1 MSKKQI
7 TLELNITPT
16 VADAQ
21 IKASA
26 EKIKDALSRVKLD
39 KSNLN
44 VFKELS
50 EWLDVIDAK
59 VSELKKIDA
68 IQFDKLYGGASGDKL
83 NKALRSAIEPYLS
96 VPENI
101 GKALA
106 EASQHLDNMR
116 SKIGSTTKEDLQEL
130 KASAN
135 AIREIYKSIGKEV
148 PAELN
153 FSKKQ
158 KVTEES
164 LAALDNALKNLSI
177 TWDEVIQKTREFDSS
192 TGGKASNAV
201 KKISNDIAQGNS
213 ELQEQ
218 IDQLESEKK
227 RYQEVIDAINGKN
240 IKIKTTKKDDV
251 AQVKELVEQFLQA
264 KEAVRQY
271 EIAKNT
277 SGNSYKYA
285 LAEEYRLAV
294 LLKNTMDDVS
304 ARGSNDAVSYIM
316 EQATTSYDQA
326 EKIIDKFGKLN
337 SGFKQSILNSYK
349 QSIVEIDAEI
359 AQLHKPT
366 DIPQKTIMSYEQL
379 SAAIREYIKLQQEM
393 DNAKSDAEFDAL
405 DKKIEKVSNSLT
417 HASAA
422 AENVLALLRDG
433 EISEGDAISKI
444 ANDIG
449 ITIPSA
455 AQNAE
460 KTITSAFG
468 EIINK
473 ADQLNESIKKVC
485 YSASEIEVST
495 RNGLTNGRESMNLF
509 SLDGS
514 VSTAYGT
521 DYQVDTD
528 SLVQQIV
535 ANLNKNIIMS
545 LHNHANGDM
554 AFSPADINSFARL
567 YYGQG
572 AKINGIIANGIV
584 QTIDFSSIS
593 QEVAINIAKDYQD
606 GIRRLF
612 EAGNISQYVS
622 MTDEGIV
629 PTDMLKQIQSES
641 IAKYQEIISGLQ
653 EAMTVVLRQ
662 SFEKNGAEFT
672 WQAFS
677 VDNIEELTTYLTN
690 IQQSANTTLEPIEK
704 LRNLVATLRPDV
716 NLNEFTEVFE
726 KFKNGAIDGTQALK
740 QILDFKTGTSGVA
753 NQDQIAQL
761 EKEKTLMQEIEGLK
775 AKLNSIPINPVDM
788 SELETAQQRVKE
800 LEAEVN
806 RVQFGLN
813 SWRDTAYDLQLSLDK
828 SVPISELENMTPN
841 DVVDSYRDKIASL
854 QSIINQLND
863 ELAMVKT
870 RLTEVQFV
878 SNDLSNTGDASFNNT
893 EKKIQ
898 SYEELCKVVE
908 RYNELIL
915 QGQTV
920 GKKFTDA
927 DNKEIEALMSRF
939 AATKDV
945 LSDPDK
951 YLDFTMSMDRMRG
964 FLGEY
969 STDKLAQYLGIEIP
983 QTATKAS
990 VSIDNLKEK
999 AENLGAQLK
1008 QLQATQVNV
1017 DNMSYEAQNL
1027 ENLRIKLEEVQA
1039 AIDAKTHAF
1048 QSEASIVGGVVEQEI
1063 AELTKLENYLN
1074 TLKSLMSS
1082 IFNGE
1087 TSTISVPSMPTQTS
1101 SHGYASETT
1110 LGQTNTIL
1118 GEIRSSVDAI
1128 GKNVPKTIAPTQ
1140 EANVRIADTRQ
1151 YEQIRDVTLNAIGD
1165 RGTESK
1171 ITGMKALADGL
1182 VQVNGY
1188 IKTAE
1193 GNYENFVVKVN
1204 AANEAIGLA
1213 FSENQKLTQQ
1223 MQAQAAAQKTFSNN
1237 LNLVSD
1243 EFVAYKNSIN
1253 QSDQITAKFSSQI
1266 QQMENRLATISNSSE
1281 LDIWKADWDKLTAS
1295 IAAAKREQEKLAA
1308 EAAKNAYNANQVK
1321 NISNKYIQLSGVA
1334 SSDEFAGSASVQ
1346 AAMANM
1352 EAAYNRLIAKQ
1363 KEFGNTAPTESQ
1375 KRQFAQL
1382 TDQYNQAY
1390 KALDNIIKSSRK
1402 LAEKSVGS
1410 PYEIIGGTNMGDKG
1424 VRMQELQNAVNLF
1437 SNGTAQIKGFNTEC
1451 TQLTYTIKNAD
1462 GTFTEMNA
1470 VLDQTGTKIYNV
1482 AGQTKKAT
1490 SLFGEAL
1497 QAIKNKTKQLLT
1509 YAISMGGIYRVFRV
1523 MRQGLTY
1530 IKEIDAALT
1539 ELKKVTDE
1547 TDATYQKFLNTAAK
1561 TGAEI
1566 GATVSDFVNAVADF
1580 ARLGYS
1586 ISEATELAKAA
1597 SVYKNVGDGIDNVQQ
1612 ATESIISTMKA
1623 NICLLYIEI
1632 CTIEH
1637 I

>member
-68 IQFDKLYGGASGDKL
+68 VQFDKLYGVASGDKL

-135 AIREIYKSIGKEV
+135 AIREIYKSMGKEV

-201 KKISNDIAQGNS
+201 KKIANDIAQGNS

-218 IDQLESEKK
+218 IDQLEAEKK
-227 RYQEVIDAINGKN
+227 RYQEVIDAINGKK

-264 KEAVRQY
+264 KVAVQQY

-277 SGNSYKYA
+277 SGNSYKNA

-304 ARGSNDAVSYIM
+304 ARGSKDAVSYVL
-316 EQATTSYDQA
+316 EQSTASYDQA
-326 EKIIDKFGKLN
+326 IKTIERFGQFGDEFKKQIISMYTALSSGIDEKIFNL
-337 SGFKQSILNSYK
+337 KQP
-349 QSIVEIDAEI
+349 E
-359 AQLHKPT
+359 P
-366 DIPQKTIMSYEQL
+366 P
-379 SAAIREYIKLQQEM
+379 R
-393 DNAKSDAEFDAL
+393 
-405 DKKIEKVSNSLT
+405 
-417 HASAA
+417 
-422 AENVLALLRDG
+422 
-433 EISEGDAISKI
+433 
-444 ANDIG
+444 
-449 ITIPSA
+449 
-455 AQNAE
+455 
-460 KTITSAFG
+460 
-468 EIINK
+468 
-473 ADQLNESIKKVC
+473 
-485 YSASEIEVST
+485 
-495 RNGLTNGRESMNLF
+495 
-509 SLDGS
+509 
-514 VSTAYGT
+514 
-521 DYQVDTD
+521 
-528 SLVQQIV
+528 
-535 ANLNKNIIMS
+535 
-545 LHNHANGDM
+545 
-554 AFSPADINSFARL
+554 
-567 YYGQG
+567 
-572 AKINGIIANGIV
+572 
-584 QTIDFSSIS
+584 QTI
-593 QEVAINIAKDYQD
+593 K
-606 GIRRLF
+606 
-612 EAGNISQYVS
+612 
-622 MTDEGIV
+622 
-629 PTDMLKQIQSES
+629 
-641 IAKYQEIISGLQ
+641 
-653 EAMTVVLRQ
+653 
-662 SFEKNGAEFT
+662 
-672 WQAFS
+672 
-677 VDNIEELTTYLTN
+677 
-690 IQQSANTTLEPIEK
+690 
-704 LRNLVATLRPDV
+704 
-716 NLNEFTEVFE
+716 
-726 KFKNGAIDGTQALK
+726 
-740 QILDFKTGTSGVA
+740 
-753 NQDQIAQL
+753 
-761 EKEKTLMQEIEGLK
+761 
-775 AKLNSIPINPVDM
+775 
-788 SELETAQQRVKE
+788 
-800 LEAEVN
+800 
-806 RVQFGLN
+806 
-813 SWRDTAYDLQLSLDK
+813 
-828 SVPISELENMTPN
+828 
-841 DVVDSYRDKIASL
+841 
-854 QSIINQLND
+854 
-863 ELAMVKT
+863 
-870 RLTEVQFV
+870 
-878 SNDLSNTGDASFNNT
+878 
-893 EKKIQ
+893 
-898 SYEELCKVVE
+898 SYEELLSIVDKLSAFSIDLV
-908 RYNELIL
+908 N
-915 QGQTV
+915 
-920 GKKFTDA
+920 FDS
-927 DNKEIEALMSRF
+927 KEVQALVDKLKGLY
-939 AATKDV
+939 ATKDQFSQV
-945 LSDPDK
+945 GDIIKQIFDGAISSTEALDKFKNIFGIDIPNAIQTAEEKFYSFGEKVRTNFTGELDAGRYLSSMETLRNELQTLYEQGRITEGQFNEVQQTFDEKVKKYVDDFVNKNNILKELNDLNRDASKTNDK
-951 YLDFTMSMDRMRG
+951 EALEKVVQKRREILTLAEQNGTLLKEQLAEEKAITDEIEKRIGTQKTGWKQG
-964 FLGEY
+964 FDSAGY
-969 STDKLAQYLGIEIP
+969 KYGIEGFGTEGENEKYKSLI
-983 QTATKAS
+983 QIIQEIRQAVQDKTAAFEEERIT
-990 VSIDNLKEK
+990 
-999 AENLGAQLK
+999 
-1008 QLQATQVNV
+1008 V
-1017 DNMSYEAQNL
+1017 DNVVGQEITSLERLKNYLELIQSIATNIFSSSKPDILFHSGNLDHYANTGARSETLALSSSQLTSGYGAYGTGIYAVSNPNAYMQNQ
-1027 ENLRIKLEEVQA
+1027 EVWA
-1039 AIDAKTHAF
+1039 GGNNKIYAIDASKYNMYIAKTSEQAEQIYRFLESLEKFVLASSGFNGLGDQAKEISIDTLYSDMQTAF
-1048 QSEASIVGGVVEQEI
+1048 KGINLSKERLQKFADDMKQFISKFKFDEYGDPVGLDPITYNSDSVSTRFMRLLGYQGISAKGTKNDNTAVGSVFYDLDQSNPYIKSFDTIEQAIEYYNQSLKQTNGAQDIVNNSVSQWKSGLEDIKRAIESINSLSQSSI
-1063 AELTKLENYLN
+1063 STIQTISNKLAEMVSNAQ
-1074 TLKSLMSS
+1074 TLKSSLNNIIINSS
-1082 IFNGE
+1082 DTATE
-1087 TSTISVPSMPTQTS
+1087 TKIVRSTESGQNINNSINMNNLQNAGSVNTESG
-1101 SHGYASETT
+1101 GYALETT
-1110 LGQTNTIL
+1110 LGQTNSIL

-1151 YEQIRDVTLNAIGD
+1151 YEQIRDITLNAIGD

-1223 MQAQAAAQKTFSNN
+1223 MQAQAAAQKAFSNN
-1237 LNLVSD
+1237 LNLISD

-1266 QQMENRLATISNSSE
+1266 QQMENRLANISNSSE
-1281 LDIWKADWDKLTAS
+1281 LDIWKADWDKLTSS
-1295 IAAAKREQEKLAA
+1295 ITAAKQEQEKLVLEAQKRKDNGILNSIDKSAREIYNSLKINPSKTEEGSELDLIRNKYLEISNAIDDYKNKREALTQAEINGLKQAEEELQKMARAYAQAQQKQA
-1308 EAAKNAYNANQVK
+1308 EAAKNTYGANQVK
-1321 NISNKYIQLSGVA
+1321 NISNRYIQLSGIA

-1346 AAMANM
+1346 VAMANM

-1410 PYEIIGGTNMGDKG
+1410 PYEIISGTNMGDKS

-1437 SNGTAQIKGFNTEC
+1437 SNGAAQIKGFNTEC

-1597 SVYKNVGDGIDNVQQ
+1597 SVYKNVGD
-1612 ATESIISTMKA
+1612 
-1623 NICLLYIEI
+1623 
-1632 CTIEH
+1632 
-1637 I
+1637 

>member
-68 IQFDKLYGGASGDKL
+68 VQFDKLYGGASGDKL
-83 NKALRSAIEPYLS
+83 NKALKSALEPYLS

-101 GKALA
+101 GKSLA
-106 EASQHLDNMR
+106 EARQHLDNMR
-116 SKIGSTTKEDLQEL
+116 SKIGSTNKEDLQEL
-130 KASAN
+130 KDSAN
-135 AIREIYKSIGKEV
+135 AIREIYKSMGKEV

-164 LAALDNALKNLSI
+164 LAVLDNALKNLSI

-201 KKISNDIAQGNS
+201 KKVANGIAQGNS
-213 ELQEQ
+213 ELQVQ
-218 IDQLESEKK
+218 IDKLESEKK
-227 RYQEVIDAINGKN
+227 RYQEVIDALNGKN

-264 KEAVRQY
+264 KEAVQQY

-285 LAEEYRLAV
+285 LAEEYKLAV

-304 ARGSNDAVSYIM
+304 VRGSNDAVSYIM
-316 EQATTSYDQA
+316 EQSTTSYDQA
-326 EKIIDKFGKLN
+326 EKTIERFGKL
-337 SGFKQSILNSYK
+337 SSDFKQSILNSYK
-349 QSIVEIDAEI
+349 QGVVEVDAEI
-359 AQLHKPT
+359 AKIKNLAVPNNENKVASNKNLATSYDILNEKLREYYELNQQLRNVKEGSNEFNRLSDRQRAIQDEIYAMKQLTEAQENSFYNLWDKIDDGGVPKLKDAVAQFCNILQI
-366 DIPQKTIMSYEQL
+366 DIP
-379 SAAIREYIKLQQEM
+379 
-393 DNAKSDAEFDAL
+393 N
-405 DKKIEKVSNSLT
+405 
-417 HASAA
+417 A
-422 AENVLALLRDG
+422 AEQ
-433 EISEGDAISKI
+433 
-444 ANDIG
+444 
-449 ITIPSA
+449 SA
-455 AQNAE
+455 
-460 KTITSAFG
+460 TSVTSAFG

-473 ADQLNESIKKVC
+473 AEQLNESIKKVC

-528 SLVQQIV
+528 SLVQQVV

-612 EAGNISQYVS
+612 ETGNISQYVS
-622 MTDEGIV
+622 MTDEGIM

-641 IAKYQEIISGLQ
+641 TAKYQEIISGLQ

-690 IQQSANTTLEPIEK
+690 LQQSANSTLEPVEK
-704 LRNLVATLRPDV
+704 LKNLITTLRPDV
-716 NLNEFTEVFE
+716 DLNAFTEIFD
-726 KFKNGAIDGTQALK
+726 KFQNGAIDGSKALEMMLESIKSVGQDNNVGLNPDKIQDGTTAIEKQTAAIERNNEANKQAVLEQALK
-740 QILDFKTGTSGVA
+740 SFTDFQTLTSDIQSSWMTGTMNSEAIGKYITQIDMAKTQLQEFA
-753 NQDQIAQL
+753 NQGLITAEQMEQVNSMYEESLKQINLSREANNAEMTAL
-761 EKEKTLMQEIEGLK
+761 RARPEKEGEPSGSYDSGFDDGYSQGQARAAEEIDELQKT
-775 AKLNSIPINPVDM
+775 V
-788 SELETAQQRVKE
+788 
-800 LEAEVN
+800 
-806 RVQFGLN
+806 
-813 SWRDTAYDLQLSLDK
+813 
-828 SVPISELENMTPN
+828 
-841 DVVDSYRDKIASL
+841 ASL
-854 QSIINQLND
+854 QK
-863 ELAMVKT
+863 E
-870 RLTEVQFV
+870 
-878 SNDLSNTGDASFNNT
+878 LSN
-893 EKKIQ
+893 KQ
-898 SYEELCKVVE
+898 
-908 RYNELIL
+908 
-915 QGQTV
+915 Q
-920 GKKFTDA
+920 
-927 DNKEIEALMSRF
+927 
-939 AATKDV
+939 
-945 LSDPDK
+945 
-951 YLDFTMSMDRMRG
+951 
-964 FLGEY
+964 
-969 STDKLAQYLGIEIP
+969 
-983 QTATKAS
+983 AS
-990 VSIDNLKEK
+990 VSGIDSTAETTMYETLKGK
-999 AENLGAQLK
+999 I
-1008 QLQATQVNV
+1008 T
-1017 DNMSYEAQNL
+1017 
-1027 ENLRIKLEEVQA
+1027 EV
-1039 AIDAKTHAF
+1039 ITEINAKTEAF
-1048 QSEASIVGGVVEQEI
+1048 KTEGATVDGVVSQEI
-1063 AELTKLENYLN
+1063 AALDKLLAKVNEIKGAADKIGN
-1074 TLKSLMSS
+1074 TASK
-1082 IFNGE
+1082 
-1087 TSTISVPSMPTQTS
+1087 TTRPT
-1101 SHGYASETT
+1101 
-1110 LGQTNTIL
+1110 L
-1118 GEIRSSVDAI
+1118 DA
-1128 GKNVPKTIAPTQ
+1128 NA
-1140 EANVRIADTRQ
+1140 RIADTRQ

-1171 ITGMKALADGL
+1171 ITGMKALADGI

-1204 AANEAIGLA
+1204 TANEAIGLA

-1223 MQAQAAAQKTFSNN
+1223 MQAQAAAQKAFSNN
-1237 LNLVSD
+1237 LNLVAD
-1243 EFVAYKNSIN
+1243 EFAKYKSSID
-1253 QSDQITAKFSSQI
+1253 QSDQITAKFSNQI
-1266 QQMENRLATISNSSE
+1266 QQMENRLSTVSNGTE
-1281 LDIWKADWDKLTAS
+1281 LDKWKADWDALTAS
-1295 IAAAKREQEKLAA
+1295 IEAAKQEQEKLILAA
-1308 EAAKNAYNANQVK
+1308 QKRAVNEAYGATQVK
-1321 NISNKYIQLSGVA
+1321 NIKNKYTQLSGVA
-1334 SSDEFAGSASVQ
+1334 KGAEFADSAIVQ
-1346 AAMANM
+1346 AALANL
-1352 EAAYNRLIAKQ
+1352 EAAYDRLAVKQ
-1363 KEFGNTAPTESQ
+1363 KEFVGIDPTKQQQEE
-1375 KRQFAQL
+1375 FARL

-1390 KALDNIIKSSRK
+1390 RALDKLIKSSRK
-1402 LAEKSVGS
+1402 LQERGVGD
-1410 PYEIIGGTNMGDKG
+1410 PYDIVSGTNMADENI
-1424 VRMQELQNAVNLF
+1424 RRQELQNAVNLF
-1437 SNGTAQIKGFNTEC
+1437 SNGTAEVGRFNNEVT
-1451 TQLTYTIKNAD
+1451 TLSYTVKNAD
-1462 GTFTEMNA
+1462 GTFTDFTAM
-1470 VLDQTGTKIYNV
+1470 LDATGTKIVNV
-1482 AGQTKKAT
+1482 AGKAKEST
-1490 SLFGEAL
+1490 SLFKGAFDS
-1497 QAIKNKTKQLLT
+1497 IKKKSKEILT
-1509 YAISMGGIYRVFRV
+1509 YMVSMGGLYRVFNQI
-1523 MRQGLTY
+1523 RQGVRY
-1530 IKEIDAALT
+1530 VKEIDSALT

-1547 TDATYQKFLNTAAK
+1547 TDETYAQFLKTASAA
-1561 TGAEI
+1561 GAEI
-1566 GATVSDFVNAVADF
+1566 GTTISEFVNATADF

-1597 SVYKNVGDGIDNVQQ
+1597 SVYKNVGDGITDVSQ

>member
-135 AIREIYKSIGKEV
+135 AIREIYKSVGKEV

-164 LAALDNALKNLSI
+164 LAVLDNALKSLSI

-201 KKISNDIAQGNS
+201 KKIANDIAQGNS

-227 RYQEVIDAINGKN
+227 SYQEVVDAINGKN

-251 AQVKELVEQFLQA
+251 AQVKELVEQFLKA
-264 KEAVRQY
+264 KEAVQQY
-271 EIAKNT
+271 EIAKKT
-277 SGNSYKYA
+277 SGNSYKNA
-285 LAEEYRLAV
+285 LAEEYKLAV

-304 ARGSNDAVSYIM
+304 ARGSKDAVSYIL
-316 EQATTSYDQA
+316 EQSTTSYDQA
-326 EKIIDKFGKLN
+326 VKTIKRFSQLN
-337 SGFKQSILNSYK
+337 SDFKQSILNSYK
-349 QSIVEIDAEI
+349 QSVVEIDEEI
-359 AQLHKPT
+359 AELH
-366 DIPQKTIMSYEQL
+366 
-379 SAAIREYIKLQQEM
+379 
-393 DNAKSDAEFDAL
+393 N
-405 DKKIEKVSNSLT
+405 
-417 HASAA
+417 
-422 AENVLALLRDG
+422 
-433 EISEGDAISKI
+433 
-444 ANDIG
+444 
-449 ITIPSA
+449 A
-455 AQNAE
+455 AQSAG

-468 EIINK
+468 EAINK

-528 SLVQQIV
+528 SLVQQVV

-641 IAKYQEIISGLQ
+641 TAKYQEIISGLQ

-690 IQQSANTTLEPIEK
+690 IQQSANNTLEPIEK

-761 EKEKTLMQEIEGLK
+761 EKEKALMQEIEGLK

-990 VSIDNLKEK
+990 VFIDNLKEK

-1017 DNMSYEAQNL
+1017 DNMSYEVQNL
-1027 ENLRIKLEEVQA
+1027 ENLRIKLEGVQA
-1039 AIDAKTHAF
+1039 AIDAKTQAF

-1223 MQAQAAAQKTFSNN
+1223 MQAQAAAQKAFSNN

-1281 LDIWKADWDKLTAS
+1281 LDIWKTDWDKLTAS

-1308 EAAKNAYNANQVK
+1308 EAAKNTYGANQVK

-1346 AAMANM
+1346 AAMANI

-1547 TDATYQKFLNTAAK
+1547 TDATYARFLQTAAK

-1566 GATVSDFVNAVADF
+1566 GATVSEFVNATADF
-1580 ARLGYS
+1580 ARLNNIG
-1586 ISEATELAKAA
+1586 LLC
-1597 SVYKNVGDGIDNVQQ
+1597 GDI
-1612 ATESIISTMKA
+1612 
-1623 NICLLYIEI
+1623 
-1632 CTIEH
+1632 
-1637 I
+1637 

>member
-83 NKALRSAIEPYLS
+83 NKALQSAIKPYLS

-106 EASQHLDNMR
+106 ETSQHLDNMR
-116 SKIGSTTKEDLQEL
+116 SKIGSTNKEDLQEL

-164 LAALDNALKNLSI
+164 LAVLDNALKDLSI

-201 KKISNDIAQGNS
+201 KKVANDIAQGNS
-213 ELQEQ
+213 ELQRQ

-264 KEAVRQY
+264 KEAVQQY

-304 ARGSNDAVSYIM
+304 VRGSNDAVSYIM
-316 EQATTSYDQA
+316 GQSTTSYDQA
-326 EKIIDKFGKLN
+326 EKIIDKFSKLN
-337 SGFKQSILNSYK
+337 SDFKQSILNSYK
-349 QSIVEIDAEI
+349 QSIVEIDEEI
-359 AQLHKPT
+359 AQLHKQT

-379 SAAIREYIKLQQEM
+379 SAAIREYIQLQQEM
-393 DNAKSDAEFDAL
+393 DNAQSDAEFDAL

-449 ITIPSA
+449 VTIPSA

-473 ADQLNESIKKVC
+473 ADQLHDSIKKVC

-528 SLVQQIV
+528 SLVQQVV

-622 MTDEGIV
+622 MTDEGIM

-641 IAKYQEIISGLQ
+641 TAKYQEIISGLQ

-690 IQQSANTTLEPIEK
+690 IQQSANNTLEPVEK
-704 LRNLVATLRPDV
+704 LKNLITTLRPDV
-716 NLNEFTEVFE
+716 DLNAFTEIFD
-726 KFKNGAIDGTQALK
+726 KFQNRAIDGSKALEMMLESTKAVGQDNNVGLNPDKIQDGTTAIEKQTAAIERNNEANKQAVLEQASKSFTDFQTLTSDIQSSWMTGTMNSEAIGKYITQIDMAKTQLQEFANQGLITAEQMEQVNSMYEESLK
-740 QILDFKTGTSGVA
+740 QINLSREANNAEMTALRARPEKAGEPSGSYDSGFDDGYSQGQARAAEEIDELQKTV
-753 NQDQIAQL
+753 
-761 EKEKTLMQEIEGLK
+761 
-775 AKLNSIPINPVDM
+775 
-788 SELETAQQRVKE
+788 
-800 LEAEVN
+800 
-806 RVQFGLN
+806 
-813 SWRDTAYDLQLSLDK
+813 
-828 SVPISELENMTPN
+828 
-841 DVVDSYRDKIASL
+841 ASL
-854 QSIINQLND
+854 QK
-863 ELAMVKT
+863 E
-870 RLTEVQFV
+870 
-878 SNDLSNTGDASFNNT
+878 LSN
-893 EKKIQ
+893 
-898 SYEELCKVVE
+898 
-908 RYNELIL
+908 
-915 QGQTV
+915 
-920 GKKFTDA
+920 
-927 DNKEIEALMSRF
+927 
-939 AATKDV
+939 
-945 LSDPDK
+945 
-951 YLDFTMSMDRMRG
+951 
-964 FLGEY
+964 
-969 STDKLAQYLGIEIP
+969 AQ
-983 QTATKAS
+983 QAS
-990 VSIDNLKEK
+990 VNGIDST
-999 AENLGAQLK
+999 AENTMYETLK
-1008 QLQATQVNV
+1008 GKIA
-1017 DNMSYEAQNL
+1017 
-1027 ENLRIKLEEVQA
+1027 EV
-1039 AIDAKTHAF
+1039 ITEINAKTEAF
-1048 QSEASIVGGVVEQEI
+1048 KTEGATVDGVVSQEI
-1063 AELTKLENYLN
+1063 AALDKLLAKVNEIKGAADKIGN
-1074 TLKSLMSS
+1074 TASK
-1082 IFNGE
+1082 
-1087 TSTISVPSMPTQTS
+1087 TTRST
-1101 SHGYASETT
+1101 
-1110 LGQTNTIL
+1110 L
-1118 GEIRSSVDAI
+1118 DA
-1128 GKNVPKTIAPTQ
+1128 NA
-1140 EANVRIADTRQ
+1140 RIADTRQ
-1151 YEQIRDVTLNAIGD
+1151 YEQIKDVTLNAIGD

-1171 ITGMKALADGL
+1171 ITGMKTLADGI

-1223 MQAQAAAQKTFSNN
+1223 MQAQAAAQKAFSNN
-1237 LNLVSD
+1237 LNLVAD
-1243 EFVAYKNSIN
+1243 EFTKYKSSID
-1253 QSDQITAKFSSQI
+1253 QSDQITAKFSNQI
-1266 QQMENRLATISNSSE
+1266 QQMENRLSTVSNGTE
-1281 LDIWKADWDKLTAS
+1281 LDKWKADWDELTAS
-1295 IAAAKREQEKLAA
+1295 IEAAKQEQEKLILAA
-1308 EAAKNAYNANQVK
+1308 QKRAVNEAYGATQVK
-1321 NISNKYIQLSGVA
+1321 NIKNKYTQLSGVA
-1334 SSDEFAGSASVQ
+1334 KGAEFADSAIIQ
-1346 AAMANM
+1346 AALANL
-1352 EAAYNRLIAKQ
+1352 EAAYDRLAVKQ
-1363 KEFGNTAPTESQ
+1363 KEFVGIDPTKQQQEE
-1375 KRQFAQL
+1375 FARL

-1390 KALDNIIKSSRK
+1390 RALDKLIKSSRK
-1402 LAEKSVGS
+1402 LQERGVGD
-1410 PYEIIGGTNMGDKG
+1410 PYDIVPGTNMADENI
-1424 VRMQELQNAVNLF
+1424 RRQELQNAVNLF
-1437 SNGTAQIKGFNTEC
+1437 SNGTAEVGRFNNEVT
-1451 TQLTYTIKNAD
+1451 TLSYTVKNAD
-1462 GTFTEMNA
+1462 GTFTDFTAM
-1470 VLDQTGTKIYNV
+1470 LDATGTKIVNV
-1482 AGQTKKAT
+1482 AGKAKEST
-1490 SLFGEAL
+1490 SLFKGAFDS
-1497 QAIKNKTKQLLT
+1497 IKKKSKEILT
-1509 YAISMGGIYRVFRV
+1509 YMVSMGGLYRVFNQI
-1523 MRQGLTY
+1523 RQGVWY
-1530 IKEIDAALT
+1530 VKEIDSALT

-1547 TDATYQKFLNTAAK
+1547 TDETYAQFLKTASAA
-1561 TGAEI
+1561 GAEI
-1566 GATVSDFVNAVADF
+1566 GTTISEFVNATADF
-1580 ARLGYS
+1580 ARL
-1586 ISEATELAKAA
+1586 
-1597 SVYKNVGDGIDNVQQ
+1597 
-1612 ATESIISTMKA
+1612 
-1623 NICLLYIEI
+1623 NI
-1632 CTIEH
+1632 
-1637 I
+1637 

>member
-68 IQFDKLYGGASGDKL
+68 VQFDKLYGGASGDKL
-83 NKALRSAIEPYLS
+83 NKALQSAIKPYLS

-192 TGGKASNAV
+192 AGGKASNAV
-201 KKISNDIAQGNS
+201 KKIANDIAQGNS

-264 KEAVRQY
+264 KEAVQQY

-277 SGNSYKYA
+277 SGNSYKNA

-304 ARGSNDAVSYIM
+304 ARGSKDAVSYIM
-316 EQATTSYDQA
+316 EQLTTSYDQA
-326 EKIIDKFGKLN
+326 EKTIERFGKL
-337 SGFKQSILNSYK
+337 SSDFKQSILNSYK
-349 QSIVEIDAEI
+349 QSVVEVDAEI
-359 AQLHKPT
+359 AKIKNLAVPNNENKVASNKNLATSYDILNEKLREYYELNQQLRNVKEGSNEFNRLSDRQRAIQDEIYAMKQLTEAQENSFYNLWDKIDDGGVPKLKDAVAQFCNILQI
-366 DIPQKTIMSYEQL
+366 DIP
-379 SAAIREYIKLQQEM
+379 
-393 DNAKSDAEFDAL
+393 N
-405 DKKIEKVSNSLT
+405 
-417 HASAA
+417 A
-422 AENVLALLRDG
+422 AEQ
-433 EISEGDAISKI
+433 
-444 ANDIG
+444 
-449 ITIPSA
+449 SA
-455 AQNAE
+455 
-460 KTITSAFG
+460 TSVTSAFG

-528 SLVQQIV
+528 SLVQQVV

-554 AFSPADINSFARL
+554 AFSPSDINSFARL

-641 IAKYQEIISGLQ
+641 TAKYQEIISGLQ

-690 IQQSANTTLEPIEK
+690 IQQSANNTLEPIEK

-761 EKEKTLMQEIEGLK
+761 EKEKALMQEIEGLK

-813 SWRDTAYDLQLSLDK
+813 SWRDTAHDLQLSLDN

-854 QSIINQLND
+854 QSIINQLNE
-863 ELAMVKT
+863 ELAT
-870 RLTEVQFV
+870 
-878 SNDLSNTGDASFNNT
+878 
-893 EKKIQ
+893 
-898 SYEELCKVVE
+898 
-908 RYNELIL
+908 
-915 QGQTV
+915 
-920 GKKFTDA
+920 
-927 DNKEIEALMSRF
+927 
-939 AATKDV
+939 
-945 LSDPDK
+945 
-951 YLDFTMSMDRMRG
+951 
-964 FLGEY
+964 
-969 STDKLAQYLGIEIP
+969 
-983 QTATKAS
+983 TKAR
-990 VSIDNLKEK
+990 L
-999 AENLGAQLK
+999 AEIQIAPTHG
-1008 QLQATQVNV
+1008 NV
-1017 DNMSYEAQNL
+1017 TGISSEAQGIDDL
-1027 ENLRIKLEEVQA
+1027 LIKLETVKS
-1039 AIDAKTHAF
+1039 AIDAKTQAF
-1048 QSEASIVGGVVEQEI
+1048 QSEASIVSSVVEQEI
-1063 AELTKLENYLN
+1063 SELTKLENYLN
-1074 TLKSLMSS
+1074 TLKSLMSGV
-1082 IFNGE
+1082 FNGE
-1087 TSTISVPSMPTQTS
+1087 TINIGALNVPNQVASG
-1101 SHGYASETT
+1101 GYALDST
-1110 LGQTNTIL
+1110 LLATNGILDNIL
-1118 GEIRSSVDAI
+1118 GAI
-1128 GKNVPKTIAPTQ
+1128 QSNNSNGSNNDLTNAIADLKNVLPQVKELAQAAIS
-1140 EANVRIADTRQ
+1140 RIADRNEYKQISTVTQDALYGRAYNKEISIDKMQSMDELETGLVRVIGTIRTAESEWSTFQARVNSANQVVIESISVNHELTEQMRQ
-1151 YEQIRDVTLNAIGD
+1151 SAEEQRAFNTNLNAAVDGFIKYQ
-1165 RGTESK
+1165 ESM
-1171 ITGMKALADGL
+1171 T
-1182 VQVNGY
+1182 
-1188 IKTAE
+1188 
-1193 GNYENFVVKVN
+1193 
-1204 AANEAIGLA
+1204 
-1213 FSENQKLTQQ
+1213 
-1223 MQAQAAAQKTFSNN
+1223 
-1237 LNLVSD
+1237 
-1243 EFVAYKNSIN
+1243 
-1253 QSDQITAKFSSQI
+1253 QSDQVITKFSGQI
-1266 QQMENRLATISNSSE
+1266 QQMEERLLNISNGSE
-1281 LDIWKADWDKLTAS
+1281 LDKWKADWDKLTAS

-1308 EAAKNAYNANQVK
+1308 KAAKNTYGANQVK
-1321 NISNKYIQLSGVA
+1321 NISNKYTQLSGIA

-1363 KEFGNTAPTESQ
+1363 KEFGSTAPTESQ
-1375 KRQFAQL
+1375 KQQFAQL

-1451 TQLTYTIKNAD
+1451 TQLTYIVKNAD

-1597 SVYKNVGDGIDNVQQ
+1597 SVYKNVGD
-1612 ATESIISTMKA
+1612 
-1623 NICLLYIEI
+1623 
-1632 CTIEH
+1632 
-1637 I
+1637 

>member
-26 EKIKDALSRVKLD
+26 EKIKDALSRATLD

-83 NKALRSAIEPYLS
+83 NKALQSAIKPYLS

-106 EASQHLDNMR
+106 ETSQHLDNMR
-116 SKIGSTTKEDLQEL
+116 SKIGSTNKEDLQEL

-135 AIREIYKSIGKEV
+135 AIREIYKSMGKEV

-164 LAALDNALKNLSI
+164 LAVLDNALKNLSI

-201 KKISNDIAQGNS
+201 KKIANDIAQGNS

-227 RYQEVIDAINGKN
+227 SYQEVIDAINGKN

-251 AQVKELVEQFLQA
+251 AQVKELVEQFLKA
-264 KEAVRQY
+264 KEAVQQY

-277 SGNSYKYA
+277 SGNSYKNA
-285 LAEEYRLAV
+285 LAEEYKLAV

-304 ARGSNDAVSYIM
+304 ERGSNGAVSYIM
-316 EQATTSYDQA
+316 GQATTSYDQA
-326 EKIIDKFGKLN
+326 EKTIERFGKLN
-337 SGFKQSILNSYK
+337 SDFKQSILNSYK
-349 QSIVEIDAEI
+349 QSIVEIDAQI

-366 DIPQKTIMSYEQL
+366 DIPQKTVMSYEQL

-393 DNAKSDAEFDAL
+393 DNAQSDAEFDSL

-433 EISEGDAISKI
+433 KISEGDAISKI

-449 ITIPSA
+449 VTIPSA

-473 ADQLNESIKKVC
+473 ADQLNDAIKKVC

-528 SLVQQIV
+528 SLVQQVV

-554 AFSPADINSFARL
+554 AFSPSDINSFARL

-572 AKINGIIANGIV
+572 AKINGIIANRIV

-641 IAKYQEIISGLQ
+641 TAKYQEIISELQ

-690 IQQSANTTLEPIEK
+690 IQQSANNTLEPIEK

-761 EKEKTLMQEIEGLK
+761 EKEKALMQEIEGLK

-813 SWRDTAYDLQLSLDK
+813 SWRDTAHDLQLSLDK

-893 EKKIQ
+893 
-898 SYEELCKVVE
+898 
-908 RYNELIL
+908 
-915 QGQTV
+915 
-920 GKKFTDA
+920 D
-927 DNKEIEALMSRF
+927 
-939 AATKDV
+939 
-945 LSDPDK
+945 
-951 YLDFTMSMDRMRG
+951 
-964 FLGEY
+964 
-969 STDKLAQYLGIEIP
+969 
-983 QTATKAS
+983 
-990 VSIDNLKEK
+990 
-999 AENLGAQLK
+999 
-1008 QLQATQVNV
+1008 
-1017 DNMSYEAQNL
+1017 
-1027 ENLRIKLEEVQA
+1027 
-1039 AIDAKTHAF
+1039 
-1048 QSEASIVGGVVEQEI
+1048 
-1063 AELTKLENYLN
+1063 
-1074 TLKSLMSS
+1074 
-1082 IFNGE
+1082 
-1087 TSTISVPSMPTQTS
+1087 
-1101 SHGYASETT
+1101 SHGYALETT

-1140 EANVRIADTRQ
+1140 EANVRIADARQ
-1151 YEQIRDVTLNAIGD
+1151 YEQIRDATLNAIGD

-1223 MQAQAAAQKTFSNN
+1223 MQAEAAAQKAFSNN
-1237 LNLVSD
+1237 LNLVAD
-1243 EFVAYKNSIN
+1243 EFAQYKSSID
-1253 QSDQITAKFSSQI
+1253 QSDHITAKFSKQI
-1266 QQMENRLATISNSSE
+1266 QQMENRLSTVSNGTE
-1281 LDIWKADWDKLTAS
+1281 LDKWKADWDQLTAS
-1295 IAAAKREQEKLAA
+1295 IEAAKQEQEKLILAA
-1308 EAAKNAYNANQVK
+1308 QKRAVNKAYGATQVK
-1321 NISNKYIQLSGVA
+1321 NIKNKYTQLSGVA
-1334 SSDEFAGSASVQ
+1334 KGAEFADSAIVQ
-1346 AAMANM
+1346 AALANL
-1352 EAAYNRLIAKQ
+1352 EAAYDRLAVKQ
-1363 KEFGNTAPTESQ
+1363 KEFVGIDPTEQ
-1375 KRQFAQL
+1375 QQQEFAQL

-1390 KALDNIIKSSRK
+1390 RALDKLIKSSRK
-1402 LAEKSVGS
+1402 LQERGVGD
-1410 PYEIIGGTNMGDKG
+1410 PYEIVSGTNMADENI
-1424 VRMQELQNAVNLF
+1424 RRQELQNAVNLF
-1437 SNGTAQIKGFNTEC
+1437 SNGTAEVGRFNNEVT
-1451 TQLTYTIKNAD
+1451 TLSYTVKNAD
-1462 GTFTEMNA
+1462 GTFTDFTAM
-1470 VLDQTGTKIYNV
+1470 LDATGTKIVNV
-1482 AGQTKKAT
+1482 AGKTKEST
-1490 SLFGEAL
+1490 SLFKGAFD
-1497 QAIKNKTKQLLT
+1497 AIKKKSKEILT
-1509 YAISMGGIYRVFRV
+1509 YMVSMGGLYRVFNQI
-1523 MRQGLTY
+1523 RQGVRY
-1530 IKEIDAALT
+1530 VKEIDSALT

-1547 TDATYQKFLNTAAK
+1547 TDETYAQFLKTASAA
-1561 TGAEI
+1561 GAEI
-1566 GATVSDFVNAVADF
+1566 GTTISEFIDATADF
-1580 ARLGYS
+1580 ARL
-1586 ISEATELAKAA
+1586 
-1597 SVYKNVGDGIDNVQQ
+1597 
-1612 ATESIISTMKA
+1612 
-1623 NICLLYIEI
+1623 NI
-1632 CTIEH
+1632 
-1637 I
+1637 

>member
-26 EKIKDALSRVKLD
+26 EKIKDALSRATLD

-83 NKALRSAIEPYLS
+83 NKALQSAIKPYLS

-106 EASQHLDNMR
+106 ETSQHLDNMR
-116 SKIGSTTKEDLQEL
+116 SKIGSTNKEDLQEL

-135 AIREIYKSIGKEV
+135 AIREIYQSMGKEV

-164 LAALDNALKNLSI
+164 LAVLDNALKDLSI

-201 KKISNDIAQGNS
+201 KKTANDIAQGNS

-227 RYQEVIDAINGKN
+227 SYQEVIDAINGKN

-251 AQVKELVEQFLQA
+251 AQVKELVEQFLKA
-264 KEAVRQY
+264 KEAVQQY

-277 SGNSYKYA
+277 SGNSYKNA
-285 LAEEYRLAV
+285 LAEEYKLAV

-304 ARGSNDAVSYIM
+304 ERGSNDAVLYIM
-316 EQATTSYDQA
+316 GQATTSYDQA
-326 EKIIDKFGKLN
+326 EKTIKRFGKLN
-337 SGFKQSILNSYK
+337 SDFKQSILNSYK
-349 QSIVEIDAEI
+349 QSIVEIDAQI

-366 DIPQKTIMSYEQL
+366 DIPQKTVMSYKQL
-379 SAAIREYIKLQQEM
+379 SAAIREYIKLQQER
-393 DNAKSDAEFDAL
+393 DNAQSDAEFDSL

-433 EISEGDAISKI
+433 KISEGDAISKI

-449 ITIPSA
+449 VTIPSA

-473 ADQLNESIKKVC
+473 ADQLNDAIKKVC

-528 SLVQQIV
+528 SLVQQVV

-554 AFSPADINSFARL
+554 AFSPSDINSFARL

-572 AKINGIIANGIV
+572 AKINGIIANRIV

-641 IAKYQEIISGLQ
+641 TAKYQEIISELQ

-690 IQQSANTTLEPIEK
+690 IQQSADSTLEPVEK
-704 LRNLVATLRPDV
+704 LKNLITTLRPNVD
-716 NLNEFTEVFE
+716 LKAFTEIFD
-726 KFKNGAIDGTQALK
+726 KFQHGAIDGSKALEMMLEKTKAFGQDNNVGLNPDKIQDGTTAIEKQTAAIERNNEANKQAVLEQASKSFTDFQTLTSDIQSSWMTGTMNSEAIGKYITQIDMAKTQLQEFAHQGLITAEQMEQVNSMYEESLK
-740 QILDFKTGTSGVA
+740 QINLSREANNAEMVA
-753 NQDQIAQL
+753 LRARP
-761 EKEKTLMQEIEGLK
+761 EKEGEPSGSYDSGFDDGYSQGQARAAEEIDELQKTVTSLQK
-775 AKLNSIPINPVDM
+775 
-788 SELETAQQRVKE
+788 ELANAQQ
-800 LEAEVN
+800 
-806 RVQFGLN
+806 
-813 SWRDTAYDLQLSLDK
+813 
-828 SVPISELENMTPN
+828 
-841 DVVDSYRDKIASL
+841 
-854 QSIINQLND
+854 
-863 ELAMVKT
+863 
-870 RLTEVQFV
+870 
-878 SNDLSNTGDASFNNT
+878 
-893 EKKIQ
+893 
-898 SYEELCKVVE
+898 
-908 RYNELIL
+908 
-915 QGQTV
+915 
-920 GKKFTDA
+920 
-927 DNKEIEALMSRF
+927 
-939 AATKDV
+939 
-945 LSDPDK
+945 
-951 YLDFTMSMDRMRG
+951 
-964 FLGEY
+964 
-969 STDKLAQYLGIEIP
+969 
-983 QTATKAS
+983 AS
-990 VSIDNLKEK
+990 VSGVDSTAETTMYETLKGK
-999 AENLGAQLK
+999 I
-1008 QLQATQVNV
+1008 T
-1017 DNMSYEAQNL
+1017 
-1027 ENLRIKLEEVQA
+1027 EV
-1039 AIDAKTHAF
+1039 ITEINAKTDAF
-1048 QSEASIVGGVVEQEI
+1048 KTEGATVDGVVSQEI
-1063 AELTKLENYLN
+1063 AALDKLLAKVNEIKDAADKIRN
-1074 TLKSLMSS
+1074 TASK
-1082 IFNGE
+1082 
-1087 TSTISVPSMPTQTS
+1087 TTRSTF
-1101 SHGYASETT
+1101 
-1110 LGQTNTIL
+1110 
-1118 GEIRSSVDAI
+1118 DA
-1128 GKNVPKTIAPTQ
+1128 NA
-1140 EANVRIADTRQ
+1140 RIADSEE
-1151 YEQIRDVTLNAIGD
+1151 YGHIKDIALNAIGEKSID
-1165 RGTESK
+1165 TQ
-1171 ITGMKALADGL
+1171 ITGVKALADGI

-1193 GNYENFVVKVN
+1193 GNYENFVVKIN
-1204 AANEAIGLA
+1204 AANEAIDLA
-1213 FSENQKLTQQ
+1213 FSYNKKLTQQ
-1223 MQAQAAAQKTFSNN
+1223 MQAEAAAQKAFSNN
-1237 LNLVSD
+1237 LNLVAD
-1243 EFVAYKNSIN
+1243 EFAQYKSSID
-1253 QSDQITAKFSSQI
+1253 QSDHITAKFSKQI
-1266 QQMENRLATISNSSE
+1266 QQMENRLSTVSNGTE
-1281 LDIWKADWDKLTAS
+1281 LDKWKADWDQLTAS
-1295 IAAAKREQEKLAA
+1295 IEAAKQEQEKLILAA
-1308 EAAKNAYNANQVK
+1308 QKRAVNKAYGATQVK
-1321 NISNKYIQLSGVA
+1321 NIKNKYTQLSGVA
-1334 SSDEFAGSASVQ
+1334 KGAEFADSAIVQ
-1346 AAMANM
+1346 AALANL
-1352 EAAYNRLIAKQ
+1352 EAAYDRLAVKQ
-1363 KEFGNTAPTESQ
+1363 KEFVGIDPTEQ
-1375 KRQFAQL
+1375 QQQEFAQL

-1390 KALDNIIKSSRK
+1390 RALDKLIKSSRK
-1402 LAEKSVGS
+1402 LQERGVGD
-1410 PYEIIGGTNMGDKG
+1410 PYEIVSGTNMADENI
-1424 VRMQELQNAVNLF
+1424 RRQELQNAVNLF
-1437 SNGTAQIKGFNTEC
+1437 SNGTAEVGRFNNEVT
-1451 TQLTYTIKNAD
+1451 TLSYTVKNAD
-1462 GTFTEMNA
+1462 GTFTDFTAM
-1470 VLDQTGTKIYNV
+1470 LDATGTKIVNV
-1482 AGQTKKAT
+1482 AGKTKEST
-1490 SLFGEAL
+1490 SLFKGAFD
-1497 QAIKNKTKQLLT
+1497 AIKKKSKEILT
-1509 YAISMGGIYRVFRV
+1509 YMVSMGGLYRVFNQI
-1523 MRQGLTY
+1523 RQGVRY
-1530 IKEIDAALT
+1530 VKEIDSALT

-1547 TDATYQKFLNTAAK
+1547 TDETYAQFLKTASAA
-1561 TGAEI
+1561 GAEI
-1566 GATVSDFVNAVADF
+1566 GTTISEFIDATADF
-1580 ARLGYS
+1580 ARL
-1586 ISEATELAKAA
+1586 
-1597 SVYKNVGDGIDNVQQ
+1597 
-1612 ATESIISTMKA
+1612 
-1623 NICLLYIEI
+1623 NI
-1632 CTIEH
+1632 
-1637 I
+1637 